1 MCVCVCVCVCPC
13 PGWGDKRMVRATR
26 GLGEEGGLSL
36 DGVGLRRGWVFGNL
50 GVVQRPGPLED
61 AGVGRAGE
69 LSWGRLAGG
78 RSGLCAESQFP

>member
-1 MCVCVCVCVCPC
+1 MCVCPC

-36 DGVGLRRGWVFGNL
+36 DGVGLRRLWASRRYLEIWGC
-50 GVVQRPGPLED
+50 VQRPGPLED

-69 LSWGRLAGG
+69 LSWGWLAAG